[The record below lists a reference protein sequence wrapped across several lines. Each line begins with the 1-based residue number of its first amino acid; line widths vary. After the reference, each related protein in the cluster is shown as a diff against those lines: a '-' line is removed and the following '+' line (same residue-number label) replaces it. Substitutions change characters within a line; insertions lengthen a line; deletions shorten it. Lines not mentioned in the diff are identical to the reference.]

1 MPFIVIFSHTAFIVL
16 RLYSSIC
23 TVLKV
28 ILKDR
33 FLDYPTGCSKFIIVV
48 LVFVLLWFGPWVL
61 PLAVFYILLMCLS
74 LSSFTSLYVSTL
86 LVPPLLELRFST
98 RNLAVSNEH
107 RYFKASI
114 WGLCTG
120 RAGRIPWL
128 LGFLRGQ
135 SWNIYMCQ
143 EHTHYHLYVCSIFYP
158 IAYENTYLTE
168 VKDLKEGRFDW
179 LTVWKV
185 TSQEQLAPLL
195 QFQATALAR
204 NSLVVYRNH
213 RKVNG
218 TRDKIYLPYDIL
230 VSVPFLLNTPS

>member
-1 MPFIVIFSHTAFIVL
+1 MPFIVIFSHTIFIVL

-33 FLDYPTGCSKFIIVV
+33 FLDYPAGCSKFIIVV
-48 LVFVLLWFGPWVL
+48 LMFILLLFGPWGL
-61 PLAVFYILLMCLS
+61 PLTVFYILLMCLS

-86 LVPPLLELRFST
+86 LVPPLLELCFST
-98 RNLAVSNEH
+98 RNLSVSNEH
-107 RYFKASI
+107 CYFKASI
-114 WGLCTG
+114 WGLC

-143 EHTHYHLYVCSIFYP
+143 EHTHYDLYVCSIFYS
-158 IAYENTYLTE
+158 IAYETTYLTE
-168 VKDLKEGRFDW
+168 VKNLKEGRFDW
-179 LTVWKV
+179 LTVRKV
-185 TSQEQLAPLL
+185 SSQEQLAPLL
-195 QFQATALAR
+195 QFQATVLAGS
-204 NSLVVYRNH
+204 SLVVYRNH

-230 VSVPFLLNTPS
+230 VSVPFLLNTTS